1 MLLIVGC
8 IACVASVSVRFRS
21 KERGTRVKDSEKN
34 GSRLIS
40 RTVKTENPIPPL
52 FFAPKLNRNPCY
64 AGYRVYCLPWY
75 TNGLGLMKVLGHT
88 ALCSS
93 RLMQA
98 KWKCLHI
105 TRIRGTKRRFPP
117 KYIENTFQAI
127 QGPFRYL
134 EMHSKR
140 RYKICIFSV
149 ILGELQSFRNYTKG
163 FSVTF
168 PKILDAI

>member
-34 GSRLIS
+34 GSGLIS

-52 FFAPKLNRNPCY
+52 FFAPKLNGNPCY

>member
-52 FFAPKLNRNPCY
+52 FFAPKLNGNPCY